1 MMATTVTF
9 YGGLNMAQKYCKKSS
24 VKSVADEVKVRQGSS
39 NSIQGSGLASAINNL
54 VLPTQRGAPNTVLT
68 ASSPS
73 KTIQRGE
80 YTGGSVYVT
89 PQSKTA
95 TLTVNGSTINA
106 DANKVLSSVTVPAKN
121 TATFAYGNI
130 TPSSG
135 ATSISVSG
143 LSFKPIGFAI
153 FPTASGS
160 WTTYTPQF
168 MLGMFT
174 ADGVKVGVTGSNKSG
189 TMYYGVINGA
199 SVTFGNS
206 SVSISN
212 ITAKLN
218 GTAVNATFQAKQ
230 FTWVCWG

>member
-1 MMATTVTF
+1 MAT
-9 YGGLNMAQKYCKKSS
+9 KYCKKSS
-24 VKSVADEVKVRQGSS
+24 VESVADEVKVRQGSS

-54 VLPTQRGAPNTVLT
+54 VLPTQRGSPNTVLT

-95 TLTVNGSTINA
+95 TLTVNGSTVNA

-121 TATFAYGNI
+121 TATFNSGSI
-130 TPSSG
+130 TPSSN
-135 ATSISVSG
+135 ATSISVTG
-143 LSFKPIGFAI
+143 LSFKPIGVAI
-153 FPTASGS
+153 FPTDSGTWDCVS
-160 WTTYTPQF
+160 PRF
-168 MLGMFT
+168 ILGMFT
-174 ADGVKVGVTGSNKSG
+174 SSGIKVGVTGSKKSG
-189 TMYYGVINGA
+189 TQYYGVINGA
-199 SVTFGNS
+199 SVTFGNN

-212 ITAKLN
+212 ITANLN